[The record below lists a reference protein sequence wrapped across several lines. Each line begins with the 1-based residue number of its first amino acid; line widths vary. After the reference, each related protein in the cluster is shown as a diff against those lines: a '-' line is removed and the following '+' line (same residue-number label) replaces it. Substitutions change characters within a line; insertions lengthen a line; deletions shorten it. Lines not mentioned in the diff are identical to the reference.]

1 MIIRSNDIIIFNDSD
16 EYSEQQDIPDNGDL
30 VIDMDYDNTEN

>member
-1 MIIRSNDIIIFNDSD
+1 MIIKSNDIIIFNDSD
-16 EYSEQQDIPDNGDL
+16 EYSKQQDIPDNGDL

>member
-1 MIIRSNDIIIFNDSD
+1 MIIRFNNIIIFNDSD

-30 VIDMDYDNTEN
+30 VIDMDYDNTKN

>member
-1 MIIRSNDIIIFNDSD
+1 MIIKFNDIIIFNDSD
-16 EYSEQQDIPDNGDL
+16 EYSGQQDIPDNGDL